1 MACVPLAAMHIL
13 SSPRD
18 QNFSKES
25 FILAASP
32 SSSMTLCLKHLICL
46 LILLFYWNCIYHT
59 KHSLFSYFTDSSS
72 PFFFF
77 KGSPCSS
84 ALPFQ
89 GVSVLFSLHNFTGE
103 LIHSWFSATSN
114 LLLMALPNISPAQIP
129 ILRASYWWL
138 QLPTGHLH
146 LWFVKGAS
154 NSWSHPKWS
163 HLPSSKP
170 ASLSQFV
177 TSPLMTTH
185 WDRPLTP
192 FALSSFHH
200 LLPHI

>member
-1 MACVPLAAMHIL
+1 MACVPLAAVHIL

-77 KGSPCSS
+77 SR
-84 ALPFQ
+84 ALPVPLPFPFRE
-89 GVSVLFSLHNFTGE
+89 SLFSSLYTISLVSSFTLGFQLH
-103 LIHSWFSATSN
+103 
-114 LLLMALPNISPAQIP
+114 P
-129 ILRASYWWL
+129 IYCWWL
-138 QLPTGHLH
+138 SQIYLQLR
-146 LWFVKGAS
+146 
-154 NSWSHPKWS
+154 
-163 HLPSSKP
+163 
-170 ASLSQFV
+170 SLSSELHTDGFNC
-177 TSPLMTTH
+177 
-185 WDRPLTP
+185 
-192 FALSSFHH
+192 
-200 LLPHI
+200 LLGIFTCDL